1 MGFWTGIK
9 NRANITP
16 SNLTLLIHPHRSEAE
31 DSPEIAAGGG
41 GNGTE
46 TSDASRTHRSPTVT
60 AECSARVRGLST
72 GERMRR
78 LAEVRFICVAVC
90 DSSSSDACVRVLS
103 LHQQRLV
110 LMAGNKQ
117 CGHVHTLTCVL
128 CISLGLLLLL
138 YIAMQTHPP
147 DRTQNGTPD
156 ELRSRT
162 TDGET
167 GRGFR
172 PDRCLDRPGRREDH
186 G

>member
-78 LAEVRFICVAVC
+78 LAEVR
-90 DSSSSDACVRVLS
+90 
-103 LHQQRLV
+103 
-110 LMAGNKQ
+110 
-117 CGHVHTLTCVL
+117 T
-128 CISLGLLLLL
+128 
-138 YIAMQTHPP
+138 
-147 DRTQNGTPD
+147 
-156 ELRSRT
+156 
-162 TDGET
+162 
-167 GRGFR
+167 
-172 PDRCLDRPGRREDH
+172 LDRNDLMPLDWLKHAQEEAMDFVLYLEKLKKELADLK
-186 G
+186 